1 MASKQVKYK
10 PLSQSLRCHSI
21 YRSVLMLLVGC
32 ICNFAQ
38 ATDTLRLYS
47 RGDFNA
53 EYAIGLIKLGLDKT
67 DYLYKLDVVSSSTVT
82 EDRIEKELIDGTLD
96 IMWSA
101 TTVKKEQLFLPVRI
115 PLFKGLLGN
124 RAIIVHED
132 NKTIFANVKT
142 LEDLRKF
149 TFGQGRNW
157 ADTEILRAN
166 GLKVENGTYQGLFMM
181 TDGKRFDGF
190 PRGIHEP
197 YAEIQKYPD
206 LKLAV
211 DENILLI
218 YKMPFYLF
226 VTPKKPELA
235 EALHKGLMQAIY
247 DGSFDNYFYG
257 NPFIVKTLANSNIKQ
272 RTVIELKNPGL
283 PPETPV
289 DNPLLWM
296 DLSKIK

>member
-1 MASKQVKYK
+1 MAIKEVRLNS
-10 PLSQSLRCHSI
+10 LSHFFLCH
-21 YRSVLMLLVGC
+21 RHFFFVLLFMTTVIGST
-32 ICNFAQ
+32 AQ
-38 ATDTLRLYS
+38 ATNTLRVYS

-53 EYAIGLIKLGLDKT
+53 NYAIGLLKLGLDKT
-67 DYLYKLDVVSSSTVT
+67 DYRYQLDIVTTSTVT
-82 EDRIEKELIDGTLD
+82 EDRIEKELGDGTID
-96 IMWSA
+96 VTWSA
-101 TTVKKEQLFLPVRI
+101 TTIKKEQLFIPVRI

-124 RAIIVHED
+124 RTIIVHRD
-132 NKTIFANVKT
+132 NKDIFANVKT
-142 LEDLRKF
+142 LDDLRKF

-157 ADTEILRAN
+157 ADSEILRAN
-166 GLKVENGTYQGLFMM
+166 GLKVENGPYEGLFMM

-197 YAEIQKYPD
+197 YSEIEKHPD

-211 DENILLI
+211 DEHILLV

-226 VTPKKPELA
+226 VTPKRPELA
-235 EALHKGLMQAIY
+235 EALRKGLMLAIN
-247 DGSFDNYFYG
+247 DGSFDRYFYE
-257 NPFIVKTLANSNIKQ
+257 NPFIIKTLANSNIKK
-272 RTVIELKNPGL
+272 RTIIELKNPGL

>member
-1 MASKQVKYK
+1 MASKQVRYQS
-10 PLSQSLRCHSI
+10 LSQSLRCRSI
-21 YRSVLMLLVGC
+21 FRSVLILLIGC
-32 ICNFAQ
+32 ICNIAQ

-53 EYAIGLIKLGLDKT
+53 DYAIGLIKLGLEKT

-101 TTVKKEQLFLPVRI
+101 TTAKKEQLFLPVRI

-124 RAIIVHED
+124 RAIIVHAD
-132 NKTIFANVKT
+132 NKNIFANVKT
-142 LEDLRKF
+142 LEDLRKY

-197 YAEIQKYPD
+197 YTEIQKYPD

-226 VTPKKPELA
+226 VTPKKPKLA
-235 EALHKGLMQAIY
+235 EALHKGLMLAIH
-247 DGSFDNYFYG
+247 DGSFDKYFYE
-257 NPFIVKTLANSNIKQ
+257 NPFIVQSLANSNIKQ
-272 RTVIELKNPGL
+272 RTIIELNNPGL